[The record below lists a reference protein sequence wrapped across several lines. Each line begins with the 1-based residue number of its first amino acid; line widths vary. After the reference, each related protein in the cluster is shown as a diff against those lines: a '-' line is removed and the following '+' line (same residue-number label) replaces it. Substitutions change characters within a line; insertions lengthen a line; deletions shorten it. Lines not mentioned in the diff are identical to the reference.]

1 MAAELAIKITAD
13 GKAVVTAAQ
22 DARQALAGID
32 AQAGKTAVSLQGTA
46 QASAGLDAAMKK
58 LNGSAQG
65 SGLPAYAAELA
76 GVKSQ
81 LSACMAQIDGL
92 KTHVDS
98 LNARLAQKVPVLPGA
113 AQELDKVGI
122 SAKQTA
128 AALRGVPAQ
137 FTDIA
142 VSLQGGQA
150 PLTVFLQQGGQLK
163 DMFGGAGAAARALGG
178 YVLGLINPFTVA
190 AAAAGGLGYAMYAGA
205 EQQRAFRGAL
215 ILSGNAAGATASQIE
230 AAYARVSKATGQN
243 GDSEA
248 AIIGL
253 VKGRQVAVE
262 QLEATAAAVVRFSR
276 AAGVEAKTLVE
287 DFNAIGKDPV
297 KAVLAL
303 QEKYGV
309 LTAAT
314 YQQAAALT
322 EQGKKQEAVTLVMT
336 EAGKAMDEIGKKAK
350 ENKGSIE
357 AFWDILKSGAGGLWQ
372 GTMDLGKDAT
382 PEQELS
388 KQKALLQGLSDR
400 VPSASRW
407 QLPGISAAADAA
419 HTEILRLETL
429 IGAQKALAKAQ
440 GEAAEVNE
448 RATAG
453 IAKINAGY
461 ESHLNKTQQLTKA
474 LQDLKIAR
482 DDAIRGPGV
491 DVGEINRKY
500 ASEVENLKRQLAP
513 SFDMA
518 SLMHSLYIQE
528 SGNRQLNDDGTV
540 KRNVSSGA
548 TGIAQIVPKYGPD
561 YARMA
566 GVDWSKELLETSA
579 DYGKKLAEAGIKTY
593 LKMFDNDL
601 EKALSAYNAGPGTVK
616 KAIAKAGPDGDWR
629 TAMRDPGIQ
638 SEANYQQ
645 TKTYREKI
653 LGRLPKDSAG
663 DYGSALGAAPESAFD
678 KQLVETR
685 KMLAAATAEADA
697 AQRGLTKSQA
707 EFEKVQASPAWA
719 AYNAGQKSSIELMYE
734 QADVQ
739 ERIKKSAED
748 GIKIKGKAD
757 AIEAMNAAYGQSQIE
772 VEKWTAN
779 QLGANA
785 AVAEAIGLAP
795 ALVAQ
800 LKATAEQQRRVVDG
814 MQEAENK
821 KFGERS
827 DELLR
832 AASEQVKLYED
843 EAKLSGLTA
852 LERAK
857 IVAQRQV
864 ELKYAKEIA
873 DVNKSGLSDDQK
885 QAQILKLSEARQIE
899 SSNAVNK
906 VVQDDWA
913 KTSEQINQSLTDA
926 LMRGFE
932 SGKGFGQNLRDTLV
946 NMFKTMV
953 LRPTIEAVLSPVS
966 GAINGVVNGVVGGGS
981 GGMLGIA
988 SGASSLYSNGAA
1000 LGGLFASNAA
1010 YGAAIGTTSIGAG
1023 SQAAM
1028 LASQTGVFG
1037 AQGVLMTSQAGAVA
1051 GGAGSGVMGAL
1062 GAIGPAGWAALAALA
1077 VVAVVASQK
1086 GDSRFGSQAS
1096 YTPKDGAKSY
1106 GGPNGAADDF
1116 GGVSA
1121 ANKASAMSIDMLLKK
1136 VGSLDTLARFGS
1148 GFESSEK
1155 GKGFSYAGG
1164 TLSNGKAF
1172 GQGNDG
1178 MGYMNNRGSMNAEEA
1193 QASYIKELKQ
1203 ATLQALQS
1211 ATDIPKSISEKLAGV
1226 NIDSLSDAALTE
1238 LSTTI
1243 DRIIGEVDT
1252 FKISMESLPFSNLKD
1267 LSFEAAAGLIAAS
1280 GGFETLSANL
1290 ATYYENFYSAEERR
1304 VQTVKNITAALNA
1317 AGGDVTAEQ
1326 VANASR
1332 AQFRAYA
1339 EGVDTTTAA
1348 GQKLYAA
1355 LLGVSG
1361 AFAVITDAAVD
1372 TSAALLSGVSTARQ
1386 ALDKA
1391 LADQNNVLTTSY
1403 RSQSSEL
1410 QSTITKFRGF
1420 ADQLKKF
1427 RDGLLLGGM
1436 SPLTP
1441 EQRYAEAQRQF
1452 ESAKSGGDAGELQTA
1467 SSALLEA
1474 SKVYN
1479 ASNATYISDF
1489 SKVQEALSAA
1499 AINASATADVAQL
1512 QLSAVQSQLSVLERV
1527 NSSVLS
1533 VADAMAGLTAAVIAA
1548 VSGGANPGL
1557 ANIAR
1562 ITGGA
1567 VDREVGN
1574 AYMSSGGA
1582 GAVRGTKGWQVFTPG
1597 GDSFSQDYAK
1607 QFVKDQLAANNPREI
1622 YDAAKRSGL
1631 SLRALDDL
1639 INWAPGTAEQWA
1651 IENGLPTFANGG
1663 NHAGGWAMVGER
1675 GPELAYMPPARIY
1688 NAGDTSR
1695 MTDGRGNAELVAEIR
1710 ALREEV
1716 KQLRTEQ
1723 NQQTGAL
1730 IQSNYDASAQN
1741 ADAITTRQSKQGWSK
1756 KEPELA

>member
-1 MAAELAIKITAD
+1 MDTSQGEAAVNKFGQSFNKMARETEQEAKRAKDAIKEIPTAFQAEKID
-13 GKAVVTAAQ
+13 RDTRTIAASIKRTTTQ
-22 DARQALAGID
+22 MELL
-32 AQAGKTAVSLQGTA
+32 GKTASQKFELKIESKGLDKAQFEPALQKMREIEA
-46 QASAGLDAAMKK
+46 QAVRVGA
-58 LNGSAQG
+58 
-65 SGLPAYAAELA
+65 A
-76 GVKSQ
+76 GVVSF
-81 LSACMAQIDGL
+81 
-92 KTHVDS
+92 
-98 LNARLAQKVPVLPGA
+98 
-113 AQELDKVGI
+113 DKFGM

-128 AALRGVPAQ
+128 FALRGVPAQ
-137 FTDIA
+137 FTDI
-142 VSLQGGQA
+142 VTSLQGGQK

-163 DMFGGAGAAARALGG
+163 DMFGGAGNAARALGG
-178 YVLGLINPFTVA
+178 YVAGLINPFTI
-190 AAAAGGLGYAMYAGA
+190 AAAGIGVFGLAMA
-205 EQQRAFRGAL
+205 
-215 ILSGNAAGATASQIE
+215 
-230 AAYARVSKATGQN
+230 KANSAMSESN
-243 GDSEA
+243 G
-248 AIIGL
+248 I
-253 VKGRQVAVE
+253 AVR
-262 QLEATAAAVVRFSR
+262 LEATGRSADITREQFSSLTKELALLPGVSKDASKAILGEFLKTREIGGGLFRELGMSVADFAAAT
-276 AAGVEAKTLVE
+276 GVTAPEAAKTLAKA
-287 DFNAIGKDPV
+287 FADPV
-297 KAVLAL
+297 KGAKEL
-303 QEKYGV
+303 E
-309 LTAAT
+309 
-314 YQQAAALT
+314 AALGSLT
-322 EQGKKQEAVTLVMT
+322 SGQLLTIEALEKVGDKAGAQRILMDALKASVNGMANEALTPLGRAVDDLGNAWGGMLGKVGNSSALNTANNIFAAMIGNVAALARNLSSMKLPPWLEKQFSGGLNGLVFDALGGKGEQKGVTGSWAAPVDKVDEQVKNVLNLTTSYRSQAGAMADVKAQGDLLRKSLEALRGEGKGNSVQAKELEDRLTGVSEKLASM
-336 EAGKAMDEIGKKAK
+336 GKKAGGGSAATAAKRELSEYDKLIAAIKTKILQNEAEVAGNGKLNESEKLRLSLVTQIEQGTRKMTAAHLESAQAQLKQLDASEQAKAVYLAQQKFEVERGK
-350 ENKGSIE
+350 EIVSRNNGILKIEESAQALEDEVAMYGKGKEAIE
-357 AFWDILKSGAGGLWQ
+357 A
-372 GTMDLGKDAT
+372 
-382 PEQELS
+382 LS
-388 KQKALLQGLSDR
+388 IA
-400 VPSASRW
+400 
-407 QLPGISAAADAA
+407 
-419 HTEILRLETL
+419 RLE
-429 IGAQKALAKAQ
+429 
-440 GEAAEVNE
+440 E
-448 RATAG
+448 
-453 IAKINAGY
+453 
-461 ESHLNKTQQLTKA
+461 
-474 LQDLKIAR
+474 
-482 DDAIRGPGV
+482 
-491 DVGEINRKY
+491 
-500 ASEVENLKRQLAP
+500 
-513 SFDMA
+513 
-518 SLMHSLYIQE
+518 
-528 SGNRQLNDDGTV
+528 
-540 KRNVSSGA
+540 
-548 TGIAQIVPKYGPD
+548 
-561 YARMA
+561 
-566 GVDWSKELLETSA
+566 
-579 DYGKKLAEAGIKTY
+579 
-593 LKMFDNDL
+593 
-601 EKALSAYNAGPGTVK
+601 K
-616 KAIAKAGPDGDWR
+616 KAILLQFDGSDQR
-629 TAMRDPGIQ
+629 IQ
-638 SEANYQQ
+638 QIEDEIAAR
-645 TKTYREKI
+645 K
-653 LGRLPKDSAG
+653 RLAVAG
-663 DYGSALGAAPESAFD
+663 DGMAALKMGTHTD
-678 KQLVETR
+678 QL
-685 KMLAAATAEADA
+685 LANAKE
-697 AQRGLTKSQA
+697 
-707 EFEKVQASPAWA
+707 QAS
-719 AYNAGQKSSIELMYE
+719 
-734 QADVQ
+734 
-739 ERIKKSAED
+739 
-748 GIKIKGKAD
+748 
-757 AIEAMNAAYGQSQIE
+757 
-772 VEKWTAN
+772 
-779 QLGANA
+779 
-785 AVAEAIGLAP
+785 
-795 ALVAQ
+795 
-800 LKATAEQQRRVVDG
+800 
-814 MQEAENK
+814 
-821 KFGERS
+821 
-827 DELLR
+827 
-832 AASEQVKLYED
+832 LYED
-843 EAKLSGLTA
+843 ELKLTGLTS

-857 IVAQRQV
+857 VVAQRQV
-864 ELKYAKEIA
+864 EIKYAKELA
-873 DVNKSGLSDDQK
+873 KVDASQLSDADKAIQRQK
-885 QAQILKLSEARQIE
+885 INEARQIE
-899 SSNAVNK
+899 GSAAVNK
-906 VVQDDWA
+906 VIQDDWA
-913 KTSEQINQSLTDA
+913 KTADQINQSLTDA

-981 GGMLGIA
+981 GGMLGMA

-1010 YGAAIGTTSIGAG
+1010 YGAAIGTTSIGVG

-1028 LASQTGVFG
+1028 LAAQTGTFG
-1037 AQGVLMTSQAGAVA
+1037 AAGVAATSSSAAVA

-1062 GAIGPAGWAALAALA
+1062 GAMGPAGWAALAALA

-1106 GGPNGAADDF
+1106 GGPNGTADDF

-1252 FKISMESLPFSNLKD
+1252 FKTSMESLPFSNLKD

-1361 AFAVITDAAVD
+1361 AFAGITDAAVD
-1372 TSAALLSGVSTARQ
+1372 ASAALLSGVSTARQ